1 MLTKQSILKITN
13 VYTASAFPSG
23 NNFYVGAGSETAPE
37 VQLFDMAARSVE
49 MPEGCP
55 GGMMSFI
62 PVPGV
67 PDTLVTIM
75 GLFPPFIGHKA
86 GLFLHRRSSRGWKT
100 IRMMDLP
107 FAHRCEF
114 LRSDGKT
121 TLVAA
126 TVSQYKENPADWSRK
141 GEIHLINLGN
151 EIAERWES
159 EVIGPGITR
168 NHGMAKVMM
177 DGVEKICVSGAE
189 GIFALSAGPD
199 GSWELEPLFDKE
211 VSEMAFAD
219 LDGNG
224 HPELVTI
231 EPFHGDTLNI
241 YQRTGGGWKMKF
253 SDSLSFG
260 HGLSSGL
267 FNGTPVIVA
276 GNRRDSLALEIFT
289 VDNLDKGIVN
299 RVIIEENAGP
309 TQTQVFS
316 FGKMDYILSANQRKN
331 EVALYAGSLP
341 L

>member
-1 MLTKQSILKITN
+1 MLTKQSILKIAN
-13 VYTASAFPSG
+13 VYTANAFPAG
-23 NNFYVGAGSETAPE
+23 NSFYVGAGSETEPV

-49 MPEGCP
+49 KLEGCP
-55 GGMMSFI
+55 GGMMSFL
-62 PVPGV
+62 PVPGM
-67 PDTLVTIM
+67 PDALVTIM
-75 GLFPPFIGHKA
+75 GLFPPFIGKEA
-86 GLFLHRRSSRGWKT
+86 GLFMHRRSSRGWT
-100 IRMMDLP
+100 TSRMMDLP

-114 LRSDGKT
+114 LRSEGKT

-126 TVSQYKENPADWSRK
+126 TVSRYKENPADWSRK
-141 GEIHLINLGN
+141 GEVHLITLGD
-151 EIAERWES
+151 ELAERWES
-159 EVIGPGITR
+159 KVIGSGITR
-168 NHGMAKVMM
+168 NHGMTKVTL
-177 DGVEKICVSGAE
+177 DGVEKICISGAE
-189 GIFALSAGPD
+189 GIFALSAEPD
-199 GSWELEPLFDKE
+199 GSWELEQLLDKE

-219 LDGNG
+219 LDGDG

-231 EPFHGDTLNI
+231 EPFHGNTLNI

-276 GNRRDSLALEIFT
+276 GNRSDSLVLETFT
-289 VDNLDKGIVN
+289 VNNLDKGIVN
-299 RVIIEENAGP
+299 RIVIDENAGP

-331 EVALYAGSLP
+331 EVALYTGSLP